1 MSLKKLF
8 FVVIGLAF
16 AIPAFAAE
24 VLELRV
30 IVETSETKALR
41 ESKRWTNPP
50 ATAWYASHAARK
62 NTPGFGYAGPGYR
75 ATIEVM
81 GTKSGLS
88 FAGKSFPVLTKN
100 DRGTDRTLVAEDIEG
115 GIRFKDVD
123 MGPEGAI
130 TVEMGKIFDDNKPFV
145 IRITP
150 NGWKGA
156 GYTWNSAG
164 GYFEADYSYRKDNE
178 TVLPEMYALRQ

>member
-123 MGPEGAI
+123 MGPEG
-130 TVEMGKIFDDNKPFV
+130 
-145 IRITP
+145 
-150 NGWKGA
+150 GA
-156 GYTWNSAG
+156 AG
-164 GYFEADYSYRKDNE
+164 GQVIAEGTPEQVAKVKGSYTGTYLADM
-178 TVLPEMYALRQ
+178 L